1 MKVIW
6 TEDIILYNSCY
17 MCFVENLLRRD
28 IKRMK
33 VIKEEISI
41 FNLMLELS
49 EAIKRMSKILYE
61 REHVKKEKTIYT
73 FDTMWELLEERDP
86 ALKNFLQQLYLAA

>member
-49 EAIKRMSKILYE
+49 EAIKKMLKILYK
-61 REHVKKEKTIYT
+61 REYVKKEETIYI
-73 FDTMWELLEERDP
+73 FNIM
-86 ALKNFLQQLYLAA
+86 

>member
-1 MKVIW
+1 
-6 TEDIILYNSCY
+6 

-49 EAIKRMSKILYE
+49 EAIKKMLKILYK
-61 REHVKKEKTIYT
+61 REYVKKEETIYI
-73 FDTMWELLEERDP
+73 FNIM
-86 ALKNFLQQLYLAA
+86 